1 MSLQFLTNGMAA
13 SEDWR
18 TLSDD
23 DRRKIWQ
30 AVRRTSR
37 NDDSIRRAQQNEA
50 GAPQLTHLG

>member
-1 MSLQFLTNGMAA
+1 MSIQFLTNGKAA

-30 AVRRTSR
+30 AVRGTSR
-37 NDDSIRRAQQNEA
+37 NDDSIPRAQQNEI
-50 GAPQLTHLG
+50 GARQLTRLR